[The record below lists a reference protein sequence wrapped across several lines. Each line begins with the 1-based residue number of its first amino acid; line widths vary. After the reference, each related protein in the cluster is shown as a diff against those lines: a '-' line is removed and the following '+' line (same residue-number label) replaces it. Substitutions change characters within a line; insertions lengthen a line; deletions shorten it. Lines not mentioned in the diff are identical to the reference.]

1 MVERDHVTREVN
13 SLEGIVSV
21 KFDLGDRLATVVYD
35 PSVADPDAIVEAI
48 DRANE
53 LMRPDG
59 DQADDASRVLG

>member
-1 MVERDHVTREVN
+1 M
-13 SLEGIVSV
+13 
-21 KFDLGDRLATVVYD
+21 KFDLGDRVATVVYN

-59 DQADDASRVLG
+59 DQADDAGRVLG